1 MTDITVFSLEEEH
14 EAELDDYEDE
24 EVDEEDADDG
34 TEQQYMA
41 ILNGYVQMYG
51 EDKGKRLADI
61 AIRITEM
68 SQNGLTQDNM
78 EEYTQ
83 LTTAFQAVMQSTDNL
98 QTQDVERP
106 LESEVPERE
115 SQSYEEGIADTDLE
129 NMSN

>member
-1 MTDITVFSLEEEH
+1 MKMRKWTRK
-14 EAELDDYEDE
+14 
-24 EVDEEDADDG
+24 DADDG